1 MRPFPVLMA
10 LGLLLV
16 FGSAAVAQTADP
28 AAPAPAAPDPSS
40 PDPVVRGAY
49 IFAAGGC
56 AACHTAAGD
65 AAKPLAG
72 GRALKTAFGTFYTPN
87 ITPDPD
93 TGLGKWS
100 EEDFRRALR
109 QGVSPSGDDY
119 YPAF

>member
-10 LGLLLV
+10 LGLSLA

-56 AACHTAAGD
+56 AA
-65 AAKPLAG
+65 
-72 GRALKTAFGTFYTPN
+72 
-87 ITPDPD
+87 
-93 TGLGKWS
+93 
-100 EEDFRRALR
+100 
-109 QGVSPSGDDY
+109 
-119 YPAF
+119 